1 MGVYFKLQ
9 HIFTHKPV
17 EKVFDIFVFPQ
28 GWEFAVVDE
37 SLDSIQ
43 QPVDGQRMHG
53 IADAV
58 VEVADAARHFRR
70 RRRHLDDDDD
80 DAAAAAVT
88 APAADVEKAAPRTNR
103 ARAPESADG
112 ASLLFFGRGL

>member
-1 MGVYFKLQ
+1 MGIYFMLQ

-70 RRRHLDDDDD
+70 RRRSGGDR
-80 DAAAAAVT
+80 
-88 APAADVEKAAPRTNR
+88 PRSRRRKGCAADEPR
-103 ARAPESADG
+103 ARPRESADG
-112 ASLLFFGRGL
+112 ASPLFFWRGL